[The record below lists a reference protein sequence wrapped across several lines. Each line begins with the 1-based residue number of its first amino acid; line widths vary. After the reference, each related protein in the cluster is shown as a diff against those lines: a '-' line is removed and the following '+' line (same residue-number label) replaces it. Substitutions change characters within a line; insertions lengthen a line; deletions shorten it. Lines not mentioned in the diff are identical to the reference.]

1 MKKLLALL
9 LALIMC
15 LTVLT
20 SCDAVKGVVDQ
31 IKDKID
37 SIIHPE
43 EPVEYQI
50 DKAEAFLK
58 NMYKDVNPVTGAD
71 YEVVGQIRVANVAYT
86 VTWASNTEEVKIVA
100 LENGNY
106 LVDLDEN
113 STKDV
118 PYTLTATITA
128 GNGDTATI
136 VYERKVPD
144 KTAALSWD
152 EYMAAKK
159 GDTVIVKGIVVA
171 MNGKSGTNKYNH
183 LYLADESGKGGYYAY
198 KLTDEYDPIAAGV
211 KVGMTVIVTGEC
223 SPYSGMQEIF
233 GGTFTIVDETIK
245 PVDPIDITEY
255 VLAGNTDFSAYVAL
269 PVTIK
274 GVTIGTQVLDVE
286 TSQYLNF
293 SIGGLNS
300 YIRTYVTDFPT
311 TLTPD
316 DKAAIDKAH
325 ADHFGYKADVTGIV
339 VLYSGNPYLIPMSV
353 DCFTNFTAVERT
365 PEEKIAAE
373 LSVINLPANVG
384 TATVVDLPLA
394 GANYTDV
401 AISWTSDSANAVVGT
416 DGKLT
421 ISLADEATTV
431 TLTATLTCGD
441 KTVTET
447 FEIAVAAKPNVVNV
461 VVDAPVVGEEY
472 YFMVYQANLGRNLF
486 ITGEMD
492 GYYFATTSDIEAAV
506 KVKVVDAGEGK
517 YDLMVGDKY
526 LGIVASGTYINVKYL
541 DAAPENKF
549 TWNTEYKTF
558 TTTVNDTEYYFGT
571 YNTFQTFSASKL
583 SYAATSFVAHLIVVK
598 NVGANVVDA
607 PVVGN
612 EYYFMTKQENLNKD
626 LFITGEMNG
635 YYFATTTDVTAAAKV
650 KVVDA
655 GEGKYDL
662 MVGDKYLGIVAS
674 GTYIN
679 VKYLDAAPENKFTW
693 NTEYKTFVTVVNDTE
708 YYFGTYN
715 TFETFSASKLSYA
728 ATSFVAHLIEW
739 VEDPNAAPAH
749 ECASVCPAC
758 EKCTNADCTEDVCA
772 EKCEGHVVNTAEAVA
787 LPDGTKVTVTGAVLR
802 IDTAWSDQYGNITV
816 TIGDAAGTLYVYRL
830 ATNVEVGQVI
840 TISGEVGSYKGAK
853 QIAAGA
859 TATIDETHKH
869 TFTEVKVDST
879 CVVAGTIT
887 YTCEC
892 GTTIVETLALAK
904 HSANENSVWTTVEE
918 AGCTT
923 LGSEKTT
930 CVVCGEADVLR
941 DTPMVHT
948 KDENGLCTV
957 CNKWTFDATLDH
969 GAMAAET
976 KANGD
981 TAVYGAF
988 TIHYKSGTKVDKS
1001 SKTFEDGYTATL
1013 RLNMGG
1019 KSEVKDGLVCG
1030 AVSFTVTEATTLKV
1044 WWVCGGDARAIGL
1057 YTMGED
1063 GKLVAPTTT
1072 YGADSV
1078 KNSLYITE
1086 IEVPAAGTYYLGA
1099 TGSNYYFKLELDG
1112 PASSAPVVN
1121 TVTYS
1126 FANTSTQKG
1135 EELTAETALAL
1146 FNSSAT
1152 ENVLTSVEVT
1162 KIYDGNGTGG
1172 AYPETSGFL
1181 KAGSSKADGQ
1191 IVLNFGDKK
1200 VTKVEI
1206 KCHDWYK
1213 LSDAYPTNSNKISVN
1228 GSEGVLV
1235 PYTADGTPDV
1245 ITFTLDEA
1253 SSVVTIDIA
1262 RRAFIFDIV
1271 VTFE

>member
-506 KVKVVDAGEGK
+506 
-517 YDLMVGDKY
+517 
-526 LGIVASGTYINVKYL
+526 
-541 DAAPENKF
+541 
-549 TWNTEYKTF
+549 
-558 TTTVNDTEYYFGT
+558 
-571 YNTFQTFSASKL
+571 
-583 SYAATSFVAHLIVVK
+583 
-598 NVGANVVDA
+598 
-607 PVVGN
+607 
-612 EYYFMTKQENLNKD
+612 
-626 LFITGEMNG
+626 
-635 YYFATTTDVTAAAKV
+635 KV

>member
-86 VTWASNTEEVKIVA
+86 VTWASNSAEVKIVA

-106 LVDLDEN
+106 LVDLNEKATQD
-113 STKDV
+113 T

-128 GNGDTATI
+128 GNGDTATV
-136 VYERKVPD
+136 VYERTIPQYNV
-144 KTAALSWD
+144 LSWD
-152 EYMAAKK
+152 AYMAAQK
-159 GDTVIVKGIVVA
+159 GDVVLVEGIVVA
-171 MNGKSGTNKYNH
+171 INAKSLGNTRNH
-183 LYLADESGKGGYYAY
+183 LFLADASGKGGYYSY
-198 KLTDEYDPIAAGV
+198 QMDEDPVEAGV
-211 KVGMTVIVTGEC
+211 KVGMTVSVSGPVE
-223 SPYSGMQEIF
+223 PYSGMQEIK
-233 GGTFTIVDETIK
+233 GGTFAIVDETIK
-245 PVDPIDITEY
+245 TVNPVDITDY
-255 VLAGNTDFSAYVAL
+255 ILAGNTDFSAYVAL

-274 GVTIGTQVLDVE
+274 GVTISNQELE
-286 TSQYLNF
+286 TASSQYLNF
-293 SIGGLNS
+293 EIAGLKS
-300 YIRTYVTDFPT
+300 YVRTYVTDFPT
-311 TLTPD
+311 TLDAKTATAENA

-325 ADHFGYKADVTGIV
+325 ADHFGYTADVTGILI
-339 VLYSGNPYLIPMSV
+339 LYSGNPYLIPMTT
-353 DCFTNFTAVERT
+353 DCFTNFQYVEKTA
-365 PEEKIAAE
+365 EEKVDAE
-373 LSVINLPANVG
+373 LGELKLETTVTSS
-384 TATVVDLPLA
+384 TVVDILTT
-394 GANYTDV
+394 GKYYSDV
-401 AISWTSDSANAVVGT
+401 TISWTSDSEYAVI
-416 DGKLT
+416 DGNKLT
-421 ISLADEATTV
+421 LTVPNTGATAKV
-431 TLTATLTCGD
+431 TATVTCGD
-441 KTVTET
+441 VTKTKEFTIKLSMEPTAIAEIIEMALKQEHNVYTADKYIVAGVITEVYNTQYGNMKITDELGNILTIYGTYGADGVKRYDALESKPVAGDYVVVLGVVGHYNGTPQVKNGWILTFTTPTSIESANTIGAAKEHNTYTEEKHLVTGVVTEVKNT
-447 FEIAVAAKPNVVNV
+447 QYGNLYIQDEAGNKIYIYGLYDQAGNRYDAMVTAGH
-461 VVDAPVVGEEY
+461 APVVGDT
-472 YFMVYQANLGRNLF
+472 
-486 ITGEMD
+486 ITVLSVVGQYN
-492 GYYFATTSDIEAAV
+492 GTVQLKNAT
-506 KVKVVDAGEGK
+506 VV
-517 YDLMVGDKY
+517 VR
-526 LGIVASGTYINVKYL
+526 T
-541 DAAPENKF
+541 APEGHKC
-549 TWNTEYKTF
+549 
-558 TTTVNDTEYYFGT
+558 
-571 YNTFQTFSASKL
+571 
-583 SYAATSFVAHLIVVK
+583 
-598 NVGANVVDA
+598 AN
-607 PVVGN
+607 
-612 EYYFMTKQENLNKD
+612 
-626 LFITGEMNG
+626 
-635 YYFATTTDVTAAAKV
+635 
-650 KVVDA
+650 
-655 GEGKYDL
+655 
-662 MVGDKYLGIVAS
+662 
-674 GTYIN
+674 
-679 VKYLDAAPENKFTW
+679 
-693 NTEYKTFVTVVNDTE
+693 
-708 YYFGTYN
+708 
-715 TFETFSASKLSYA
+715 
-728 ATSFVAHLIEW
+728 
-739 VEDPNAAPAH
+739 
-749 ECASVCPAC
+749 VCPAC

-859 TATIDETHKH
+859 TATVDETHKH

-1001 SKTFEDGYTATL
+1001 SKTFADGYTATL

-1135 EELTAETALAL
+1135 VELTAETALAL